1 MPTTLG
7 LHPPASKPIQGG
19 NFWIGRR
26 KGAGVGGPV
35 NRTRGTIYKAF
46 GSNGDLRPGLMASPV
61 QSSVQCLKHKVQRR
75 RPARTWYNPHE
86 LRELWYRG
94 PHPIC
99 MRVYYVAIPLHDRGT
114 RTRGPRICWTPRTKT
129 YASGS
134 PGSLDG
140 VTAGSAL
147 VLQPRAPLTEQP
159 RNRLSCYMLTSNCL
173 TVASAS
179 LVASLT
185 LALEQGDL
193 KLGR

>member
-7 LHPPASKPIQGG
+7 LHPPATKPIQGG

-26 KGAGVGGPV
+26 KGAQGWSTV

-134 PGSLDG
+134 PGSLAG
-140 VTAGSAL
+140 LTAGSAL
-147 VLQPRAPLTEQP
+147 VLQLRVALPPTWRSLAFPPTWL
-159 RNRLSCYMLTSNCL
+159 RTSM
-173 TVASAS
+173 TMTWGSAMPMATAIAS
-179 LVASLT
+179 VFPV
-185 LALEQGDL
+185 
-193 KLGR
+193 GR